1 MCTFS
6 LQILSFNVSSLKYEG
21 RFPPPLHSPFPN
33 RDGKTWDFVLLSR
46 GKGGGKVI
54 SFLLGDFVPDIF
66 GGFFILAGCNARKK
80 KGIFYHYVHIFVLF
94 WYNMYTKLLFSRY
107 MHSEEQQKKEV
118 KLKNVLP
125 YENKVTDT

>member
-1 MCTFS
+1 MRADS
-6 LQILSFNVSSLKYEG
+6 PPSIHLSPIGMGKHGTLSYSPEG
-21 RFPPPLHSPFPN
+21 RG
-33 RDGKTWDFVLLSR
+33 R
-46 GKGGGKVI
+46 GKVI

-107 MHSEEQQKKEV
+107 MHSEEQQKKIS
-118 KLKNVLP
+118 K
-125 YENKVTDT
+125 T